1 MEIAPYDYGEGISGA
16 LLREAQHRAAAVL
29 PNSGIVCT
37 NDLVYD
43 YERPQIHPCQKR
55 EVGHRLA
62 YLALNKTY
70 GYGSIAADSPA
81 FRQME
86 VKGNQ
91 VELFFTHADEGFSP
105 WTGIEDFEVAGA
117 DKVFH
122 PAQATL
128 DTERKTIRV
137 VSEQV
142 SRPVAVRY
150 CFRNFQPGNLKN
162 HRGLPV
168 VPFRTDKW

>member
-1 MEIAPYDYGEGISGA
+1 
-16 LLREAQHRAAAVL
+16 
-29 PNSGIVCT
+29 
-37 NDLVYD
+37 
-43 YERPQIHPCQKR
+43 
-55 EVGHRLA
+55 
-62 YLALNKTY
+62 
-70 GYGSIAADSPA
+70 
-81 FRQME
+81 ME

-105 WTGIEDFEVAGA
+105 WTGIEGFEVAGA
-117 DKVFH
+117 DQVFH

-142 SRPVAVRY
+142 SCPVAVRY

>member
-16 LLREAQHRAAAVL
+16 LLREAQHRAAAAL

-43 YERPQIHPCQKR
+43 YERPQIHPCQKQ

-70 GYGSIAADSPA
+70 GYWSIAADCPA
-81 FRQME
+81 FREMA
-86 VKGNQ
+86 VKENRA
-91 VELFFTHADEGFSP
+91 ELFFTHADEGFSP
-105 WTGIEDFEVAGA
+105 WSGIEGFEVAGA
-117 DKVFH
+117 DRVFH

-128 DTERKTIRV
+128 DTQRKCIV
-137 VSEQV
+137 VTSEHVEQ
-142 SRPVAVRY
+142 PVAVRY
-150 CFRNFQPGNLKN
+150 CFRNFQTGNLKN
-162 HRGLPV
+162 HRGMPV
-168 VPFRTDKW
+168 LPFRTDNW